1 MRRPGPDAALLLSV
15 FLVCLASRTVTSL
28 CYADDHPRHER
39 VAQRR
44 AGVQV
49 IVHRGSAEFAHE
61 NTLEAYRASLE
72 LGADGNEIDI
82 RATRDGVL
90 VCFHDDM
97 LDHRLEAIGDVADYD
112 WAELWTFRF
121 RRPGQFGEACRIPIL
136 EDVFL
141 LHRRHAGLMHLDIK
155 RPGLEKPISEL
166 LTRLDLWDHVVAVNS
181 ENGPEIIK
189 DSRCRMGRYKGSLYA
204 DRAEVDP
211 AAIAEMLKKPGDMV
225 IVDDPR
231 GVLVALGRKIG
242 QPSREPFARV
252 PRPSVMP
259 RVERTEKELLA
270 ILLDDA
276 DWDRVPTTADEKSVK
291 SHLIRR
297 RAEAADEIR
306 RRRLHSDQ
314 IVAALERRVRQRSL
328 HPDWMYHGLDSAFAL
343 RALAEVPA
351 PQFVELARFCLWRDD
366 SAIEEVRDPRYKT
379 PRTWVDFRT
388 KIIVFDL
395 LEHIP
400 GEAAERLGR
409 DYLALSDDDAKRL
422 GPLQF
427 EAAAQALLTLQP
439 HEATA
444 LELLHHR
451 RMDVRGRTILSCL
464 LRIHQPWAGATL
476 EKSAPHALRF
486 VPEGKPPR

>member
-1 MRRPGPDAALLLSV
+1 M
-15 FLVCLASRTVTSL
+15 
-28 CYADDHPRHER
+28 
-39 VAQRR
+39 
-44 AGVQV
+44 
-49 IVHRGSAEFAHE
+49 IVHRGSSEFAHE

-82 RATRDGVL
+82 RTTRDGVL

-97 LDHRLEAIGDVADYD
+97 LDHLLEAFGDVADYD
-112 WAELWTFRF
+112 WAELRTFRF
-121 RRPGQFGEACRIPIL
+121 RRPGPFGEFCRIPTL
-136 EDVFL
+136 EEVFE
-141 LHRRHAGLMHLDIK
+141 LHRIHAGLMHLDIK
-155 RPGLEKPISEL
+155 RPGLEKPIGEL
-166 LTRLDLWDHVVAVNS
+166 LTRLDLWDHVTAVNG

-211 AAIAEMLKKPGDMV
+211 IAIADMLKKLGDMV

-231 GVLVALGRKIG
+231 GVLVALGRKIT
-242 QPSREPFARV
+242 QPSREPVTRV
-252 PRPSVMP
+252 KRPTP
-259 RVERTEKELLA
+259 KPLAERTEKDLLA

-276 DWDRVPTTADEKSVK
+276 DWDSIPKTDTEKSAK
-291 SHLIRR
+291 SQLIRR

-306 RRRLHSDQ
+306 RRRLNSDQ
-314 IVAALERRVRQRSL
+314 IVSALERRVRQRSL
-328 HPDWMYHGLDSAFAL
+328 HPDWMYHGLDGGLAL
-343 RALAEVPA
+343 RALAEVQA
-351 PQFVELARFCLWRDD
+351 PKFVELARFCLWRDD
-366 SAIEEVRDPRYKT
+366 PTIAAVQDSRYKT

-395 LEHIP
+395 VEHLP
-400 GEAAERLGR
+400 GETTERLCR

-439 HEATA
+439 HEVTA

-464 LRIHQPWAGATL
+464 LRIHQAWAGATL

-486 VPEGKPPR
+486 VPEGKPAR

>member
-1 MRRPGPDAALLLSV
+1 MRRPFHDLAMLLSAI
-15 FLVCLASRTVTSL
+15 LVWLVNLPASSR
-28 CYADDHPRHER
+28 CHADDQRQHDR

-49 IVHRGSAEFAHE
+49 IVHRGSSEFAHE

-82 RATRDGVL
+82 RTTRDGVL

-97 LDHRLEAIGDVADYD
+97 LDHLLEAFGDVADYD
-112 WAELWTFRF
+112 WAELRTFRF
-121 RRPGQFGEACRIPIL
+121 RRPGQFGEFCRIPTL
-136 EDVFL
+136 EEVL
-141 LHRRHAGLMHLDIK
+141 ELHRIHAGLMHLDIK

-166 LTRLDLWDHVVAVNS
+166 LTRLDLWDHVVAVNG

-211 AAIAEMLKKPGDMV
+211 TAIADMLKKPGDMV

-242 QPSREPFARV
+242 QPSREPVTRLKRLISKPLA
-252 PRPSVMP
+252 
-259 RVERTEKELLA
+259 ERTVTDLLA

-276 DWDRVPTTADEKSVK
+276 DWNSVPKTDEEKSTK
-291 SHLIRR
+291 AQLIRR

-306 RRRLHSDQ
+306 HRRLNSAQ
-314 IVAALERRVRQRSL
+314 IVSALERRVRRRSL
-328 HPDWMYHGLDSAFAL
+328 HPDWMYHGLDGAFAL
-343 RALAEVPA
+343 RALAELRA

-366 SAIEEVRDPRYKT
+366 AATELVRDPRWKT

-388 KIIVFDL
+388 KAIEFDL
-395 LEHIP
+395 LEQFP
-400 GEAAERLGR
+400 GEPTERLCR
-409 DYLALSDDDAKRL
+409 DYLALSNDEANRL
-422 GPLQF
+422 GPPQF
-427 EAAAQALLTLQP
+427 ESAVQALLTVNP
-439 HEATA
+439 TEATA
-444 LELLHHR
+444 LALLHHR
-451 RMDVRGRTILSCL
+451 RMDIRGRTILTCL
-464 LRIHQPWAGATL
+464 SHLDQPWSRSALTKAT
-476 EKSAPHALRF
+476 PHALDF
-486 VPEGKPPR
+486 VPSAK